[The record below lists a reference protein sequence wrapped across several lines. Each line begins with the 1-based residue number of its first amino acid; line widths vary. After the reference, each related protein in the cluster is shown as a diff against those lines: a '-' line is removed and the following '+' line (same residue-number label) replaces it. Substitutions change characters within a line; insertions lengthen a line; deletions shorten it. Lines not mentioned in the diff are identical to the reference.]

1 MVAKITWPPFS
12 MSKRKQKLQ
21 QVALSQQTTKPKV
34 TTDMQGGEDL
44 AQIFGTTSEHPSKYL
59 TPLKVHQILE
69 SAEMGDVVAQSELF
83 VDMEEK
89 DGHIF
94 TEMSK
99 RKRALVGCDWTV
111 VPPKNA
117 STVELALTDE
127 VADWLEEVPDFEDVL
142 MDLLDALG
150 HGFAA
155 VEIEWQQNQGLWLPK
170 AMHQRPQTWFSLK
183 DNRLRLRSRGGAD
196 EDLWPYGWLIHRH
209 QARSGIL
216 ARGGLMRTLVWPYMF
231 KNYGIAD
238 FAEFLEIYGLPLRVG
253 KYPAGASK
261 EEKNTL
267 IRALQGLGHNAA
279 GIMPEAMA
287 IEFINAAQGSNEPF
301 MAMVEWCERTVS
313 KVIIGGTLTSQAD
326 GKASTNALGNIH
338 NEIRHDLLVS
348 DAKQLAST
356 LNRFIAMLVE
366 LNKGH
371 VNLRLPELQFD
382 TRTPED
388 MQVYAEALPKLVEIG
403 MQIPMGWAHEKLA
416 IPQPAEGEAVLALK
430 TGLKPESRDD
440 KTLATLNYR
449 QVGLNQQQQV
459 VPLAQLQLDEAID
472 QMATGDALPQ
482 QLEAMAQVLGQAL
495 VSGMDYED
503 AADKLVMAYPQI
515 DSTQLQTALARA
527 LFVADIWGQIHGQS

>member
-1 MVAKITWPPFS
+1 MVAKLTWPPFS
-12 MSKRKQKLQ
+12 MSKHKKLKQAALNQ
-21 QVALSQQTTKPKV
+21 QNTKPKV
-34 TTDMQGGEDL
+34 TTGMQGGEDL
-44 AQIFGTTSEHPSKYL
+44 AQVFGTSSEHPSKYL
-59 TPLKVHQILE
+59 TPQKVHQILE
-69 SAEMGDVVAQSELF
+69 AAEMGDVVAQSELF

-99 RKRALVGCDWTV
+99 RKRALVGCDWSV

-117 STVELALTDE
+117 SAAEQALADE
-127 VADWLEEVPDFEDVL
+127 VGDWLEALPDFEDTL

-155 VEIEWQQNQGLWLPK
+155 VEIEWQQIQGLWLPK
-170 AMHQRPQTWFSLK
+170 TMHQRPQTWFSLK
-183 DNRLRLRSRGGAD
+183 DNRLRLRSQGGMD
-196 EDLWPYGWLIHRH
+196 EDLWPYGWLVHRH

-231 KNYGIAD
+231 KNYGVAD

-356 LNRFIAMLVE
+356 LNRLIAMLVE
-366 LNKGH
+366 LNKGQIN
-371 VNLRLPELQFD
+371 VRLPELQFD

-388 MQVYAEALPKLVEIG
+388 MQAYAEALPKLVEIG
-403 MQIPMGWAHEKLA
+403 MQIPMSWAHEKLA
-416 IPQPAEGEAVLALK
+416 IPQPAEGEAVLGLNVGLK
-430 TGLKPESRDD
+430 TEASSD
-440 KTLATLNYR
+440 KTLAKLNYR

-472 QMATGDALPQ
+472 QMAIGTELPQ
-482 QLEAMAQVLGQAL
+482 QLAQIAQGLGLAL
-495 VSGMDYED
+495 AQGLDYED
-503 AADKLVMAYPQI
+503 AADKLVMAYPHI
-515 DSTQLQTALARA
+515 TAEQLQSALARA
-527 LFVADIWGQIHGQS
+527 LFVADIWGQINGQS

>member
-1 MVAKITWPPFS
+1 
-12 MSKRKQKLQ
+12 
-21 QVALSQQTTKPKV
+21 
-34 TTDMQGGEDL
+34 
-44 AQIFGTTSEHPSKYL
+44 
-59 TPLKVHQILE
+59 
-69 SAEMGDVVAQSELF
+69 
-83 VDMEEK
+83 
-89 DGHIF
+89 
-94 TEMSK
+94 
-99 RKRALVGCDWTV
+99 
-111 VPPKNA
+111 
-117 STVELALTDE
+117 
-127 VADWLEEVPDFEDVL
+127 
-142 MDLLDALG
+142 
-150 HGFAA
+150 
-155 VEIEWQQNQGLWLPK
+155 
-170 AMHQRPQTWFSLK
+170 
-183 DNRLRLRSRGGAD
+183 
-196 EDLWPYGWLIHRH
+196 
-209 QARSGIL
+209 
-216 ARGGLMRTLVWPYMF
+216 
-231 KNYGIAD
+231 
-238 FAEFLEIYGLPLRVG
+238 
-253 KYPAGASK
+253 
-261 EEKNTL
+261 
-267 IRALQGLGHNAA
+267 
-279 GIMPEAMA
+279 
-287 IEFINAAQGSNEPF
+287 
-301 MAMVEWCERTVS
+301 
-313 KVIIGGTLTSQAD
+313 
-326 GKASTNALGNIH
+326 
-338 NEIRHDLLVS
+338 
-348 DAKQLAST
+348 
-356 LNRFIAMLVE
+356 MLVE